1 MSMQAL
7 YIYFLTDAIL
17 LLLGYSL
24 VVDTVAALPRS
35 P

>member
-1 MSMQAL
+1 MQAL
-7 YIYFLTDAIL
+7 NFLTDAIL
-17 LLLGYSL
+17 LVLGDPL